1 MHHTYNLKVNFMNS
15 NTENTET
22 LSIIDFKRA
31 RNEEQKQLRI
41 TQFLDTAAKLYE
53 EEGYEK
59 LSLTQIGKE
68 LNFHRNN
75 VYNYFN
81 CKEDLFLALII
92 RELAEAVEDGL
103 KSFNRHMSVVEFSN
117 VNTQLIMRH
126 QRLLDLLAIT
136 NTTILSCAS
145 ANIHK
150 RFRVQMKSLQDRLVQ
165 HLESCTLD
173 NFPSELIVD
182 LFRKINVYAMGIYPA
197 SVEYKQRHNIPVY
210 TEFGYEPLKFEESII
225 AFTETQLNEL
235 NK

>member
-41 TQFLDTAAKLYE
+41 NQFLDTAAKLYE

-59 LSLTQIGKE
+59 LSLTQIAKE

-92 RELAEAVEDGL
+92 RELTATIEDGL
-103 KSFNRHMSVVEFSN
+103 ETFNRNMSVEEFSKA
-117 VNTQLIMRH
+117 NTQLIMRH
-126 QRLLDLLAIT
+126 LRLLDLLAIT
-136 NTTILSCAS
+136 NTTILNSAS

-150 RFRVQMKSLQDRLVQ
+150 RFRVQMKALQDRLVQ
-165 HLESCTLD
+165 HLGNCALEYL
-173 NFPSELIVD
+173 PSDLI
-182 LFRKINVYAMGIYPA
+182 LAFFRKINVCIMGIYPA
-197 SVEYKQRHNIPVY
+197 SLEYKQRHNIPVY
-210 TEFGYEPLKFEESII
+210 AEVGYEPINFEQTLL
-225 AFTETQLNEL
+225 AFTEIHLNSI
-235 NK
+235 KK